1 MERSDQAESNKI
13 SDTTN
18 GVEGVSTQPK
28 VSLKEMIQNQ
38 QTKSQGVKG
47 ELKIMHCPHVHRRH
61 YAKKMCM
68 SCYHRIGRTKK
79 AWACPHPYKLHYSKG
94 LCQNCYLSK
103 YYHDKKA

>member
-1 MERSDQAESNKI
+1 
-13 SDTTN
+13 
-18 GVEGVSTQPK
+18 
-28 VSLKEMIQNQ
+28 MIQNQ
-38 QTKSQGVKG
+38 QTKSQGVKS

-103 YYHDKKA
+103 YYHDKKAERNQMANIRVTDSGDLSTKQQLEIPGLPPDIN